1 MIDYPDKVLV
11 YNGFADMRRSID
23 GLSMLVQ
30 QEMSAENNCDTVF
43 VFINKGGDKI
53 KILHRQN
60 TGFCL
65 FYKRL
70 HRGCFKIK
78 IIQNQRLSLNK
89 QELRWLLEGLDYAK
103 LSTTKTHKN
112 SEKYSIFF

>member
-23 GLSMLVQ
+23 GLSMLVY
-30 QEMSAENNCDTVF
+30 QENSAKNSDDTVF

-78 IIQNQRLSLNK
+78 IIQNERLSLSK
-89 QELRWLLEGLDYAK
+89 QELRWLLEGLDYAN
-103 LSTTKTHKN
+103 LSTIQAHKN
-112 SEKYSIFF
+112 SAKYSIFF

>member
-23 GLSMLVQ
+23 GLSILVH
-30 QEMSAENNCDTVF
+30 QEMSTENSHDTVF
-43 VFINKGGDKI
+43 VFINKVGDKI
-53 KILHRQN
+53 KILHKQN

-70 HRGCFKIK
+70 DRGCFKIN
-78 IIQNQRLSLNK
+78 IIQNESLILSK
-89 QELRWLLEGLDYAK
+89 QQLRWLLEGLDYTK
-103 LSTTKTHKN
+103 LSSTKTHKN
-112 SEKYSIFF
+112 SGHYTAFF